1 MAEGPGEQDP
11 LISQQSAKGKG
22 ATGAYE
28 RLHVRSALL
37 LGSFT
42 VLFLQMLQVL
52 EGKAALQMTW
62 WPGSSPPSRIMT
74 LPSSFTTGGSGDP
87 TAR

>member
-11 LISQQSAKGKG
+11 LISQQSAKGKD
-22 ATGAYE
+22 AYE

-37 LGSFT
+37 LGSSN
-42 VLFLQMLQVL
+42 VLFLQMLQVQ

-74 LPSSFTTGGSGDP
+74 LPLSFTTGGSGDP